1 MCSYT
6 GRLCYYQKQ
15 LSKHTHSDTCT
26 LMNEA
31 EAQTQAPHINFKLAV
46 LCKVMN
52 VLVVQVYVVDS
63 IVCQVLC
70 KAVDVV

>member
-1 MCSYT
+1 
-6 GRLCYYQKQ
+6 
-15 LSKHTHSDTCT
+15 
-26 LMNEA
+26 MNEA

-63 IVCQVLC
+63 IVCQVLF